1 VDRQV
6 TGARSPRRLAVV
18 AVLVLA
24 ALAWPASPA
33 AAADPVTIGVPG
45 GPGGALVPPDVGA
58 GRLVGRDPASS
69 VVGRAARRV
78 VLTLAPGV
86 SPAEATSALAAD
98 GLEVVARIDPIRTL
112 VVDAGSAE
120 GRAAAVDRLAYD
132 PRFAAAEPSSVLH
145 ATGVPNDP
153 MLSTEWWLDAMD
165 VRPWWDWPAPATPVT
180 IAIVDT
186 GVDLTNADLA
196 PVLLPGKNF
205 ITPAMQPQDDG
216 VNGHGT
222 HVAGIAAAS
231 TNDGIGMAGVA
242 AGARI
247 LPVKVLDATE
257 NGEDGV
263 VAQGIVWA
271 TDQGARV
278 INLSMEGAPDEPC
291 PRAMTDAIAYARS
304 KEVIVVA
311 ASGNQSSAVACPAR
325 IPGVLSV
332 GAVDKN
338 GQIWSRS
345 NRGPQ
350 LSLVAPGVAITS
362 TLPTGMGGYGVLTGT
377 SMATPMVSGAAAI
390 VAAAAPSLGEAA
402 IRGALTSTAKDLG
415 LAGRDDLYGA
425 GIVDVGRALAA
436 TAEPVTGVSV
446 SPAVIAA
453 DGSGAADSSTLAF
466 AVVVPVVGTVTVEA
480 ADGTLVRT
488 LDGGPLAVGE
498 RTLAWDG
505 RDDAGTRVADGDYRF
520 AIRGMAPGGIP
531 IEILRSVA
539 VSAALVSARATPSAI
554 SPNGDGRADR
564 TTAAYVLRAAAT
576 VTVAV
581 SDAAGRTVRTLASG
595 PRTAGSA
602 SVSWDGRRSAAAGS
616 PLVAD
621 GTYAIVVS
629 ATTASGT
636 WAIAVPVIVSIRGVA
651 VTGVAASPV
660 FPFVDGYRDRAAI
673 TYTQAGTA
681 TATVYVYPSTSTK
694 ALRALPQGRRAKGK
708 VTASWDGRDA
718 AGRVVAAGTYR
729 VRVRTVDAGGVVR
742 WSSYAPVTVSAKRL
756 YSAVWTATLRGDA
769 RDPRSFT
776 TSADLTSIGPSTTF
790 AGGIRMRSDSP
801 DERAVAFWAFAHPAW
816 TVVRDVHVSLDT
828 ARSGTG
834 DAAVG
839 TWNGSEVDAVGWVS
853 DAGGVASF
861 EFPAAAVTPA
871 APSFFVAVEQAGPG
885 SIDVG
890 SVTVRVSYATL
901 R

>member
-1 VDRQV
+1 MTV
-6 TGARSPRRLAVV
+6 ARSPRRLAAV
-18 AVLVLA
+18 AIIAVA
-24 ALAWPASPA
+24 ALAWPAAPV

-45 GPGGALVPPDVGA
+45 SPGGALVPPDPSA
-58 GRLVGRDPASS
+58 GSPVRRVAASS
-69 VVGRAARRV
+69 AVGRAARRV

-86 SPAEATSALAAD
+86 SPAAVTSALTAA
-98 GLEVVARIDPIRTL
+98 GLDVVVRIDAIRTL

-120 GRAAAVDRLAYD
+120 DRTAAVGRLAHD
-132 PRFAAAEPSSVLH
+132 PRFAAAEPSRVLR
-145 ATGVPNDP
+145 AAGVPNDP
-153 MLSTEWWLDAMD
+153 MLSSEWWLDAMN

-205 ITPAMQPQDDG
+205 VTPAMQPQDDG

-257 NGEDGV
+257 NGEDAV

-304 KEVIVVA
+304 KEVVVVA
-311 ASGNQSSAVACPAR
+311 ASGNESSAVACPAR

-332 GAVDKN
+332 GAVDKG
-338 GQIWSRS
+338 GQVWSRS

-350 LSLVAPGVAITS
+350 LSMVAPGVAITS

-402 IRGALTSTAKDLG
+402 IRSALTSTARDLG

-425 GIVDVGRALAA
+425 GIVDIGRALAA
-436 TAEPVTGVSV
+436 TAEPVTDVSV

-453 DGSGAADSSTLAF
+453 DGSGAADTARLAF
-466 AVVVPVVGTVTVEA
+466 TVVVPVVGTVTIERT
-480 ADGTLVRT
+480 DGTVVRT
-488 LDGGPLAVGE
+488 LDGGPLTVGE
-498 RTLAWDG
+498 RTVAWDG
-505 RDDAGTRVADGDYRF
+505 RDDGGTRVADGDYRF
-520 AIRGMAPGGIP
+520 AIRGTAPGGVP
-531 IEILRSVA
+531 IEIGRPVA
-539 VSAALVSARATPSAI
+539 VSAALVSARATPAAI

-564 TTAAYVLRAAAT
+564 TTATYTLRAAAT
-576 VTVAV
+576 VIVAV
-581 SDAAGRTVRTLASG
+581 RDAAGRTVRTLASG
-595 PRTAGSA
+595 QRAAGAA
-602 SVSWDGRRSAAAGS
+602 SVTWDGRRSAAAGS

-629 ATTASGT
+629 ATTPSGT
-636 WAIAVPVIVSIRGVA
+636 WAIAVPVSVSIRGVA
-651 VTGVAASPV
+651 VAGVAASPV
-660 FPFVDGYRDRAAI
+660 FPFVDGYRDRSAI
-673 TYTQAGTA
+673 TFTQAGTA
-681 TATVYVYPSTSTK
+681 TTTVYVYPGTSTK
-694 ALRALPQGRRAKGK
+694 AVRALSQGRRVKGK
-708 VTASWDGRDA
+708 VAASWDGRDA
-718 AGRVVAAGTYR
+718 AGRIVAAGSYR

-742 WSSYAPVTVSAKRL
+742 WSGYAPVTVSAKRL
-756 YSAVWTATLRGDA
+756 YSAVWTATLPGDA

-776 TSADLTSIGPSTTF
+776 TSVDLTSIGPSTTF

-801 DERAVAFWAFAHPAW
+801 DERAVAFWSFAHPAW
-816 TVVRDVHVSLDT
+816 TVVREVRVSLDT

-839 TWNGSEVDAVGWVS
+839 TWNGSAVDAVGWVS

-861 EFPAAAVTPA
+861 SFPTAAVTPA
-871 APSFFVAVEQAGPG
+871 ASSFFVAVEQAGPG

-890 SVTVRVSYATL
+890 SVTVRIAYATL